1 MDWRIDRIRERC
13 LQCSVAFAHD
23 QRVVSVIEADA
34 VKIARRDLCEKCA
47 PKQAPPDVIWW
58 ETRFQAHAPKRKR
71 VVPPPPPP
79 PPPTTTT
86 REPGDDH
93 GGRSRGGSGG
103 SGSGHGGRD
112 D

>member
-1 MDWRIDRIRERC
+1 MRTT
-13 LQCSVAFAHD
+13 LTVLAVALVGLFGAASLGYAAY
-23 QRVVSVIEADA
+23 VVS
-34 VKIARRDLCEKCA
+34 RDQVGLPVTKLKTPPGSLA
-47 PKQAPPDVIWW
+47 PTPAKTTKQPAL
-58 ETRFQAHAPKRKR
+58 KRKR

-79 PPPTTTT
+79 SPPPSTTT

-103 SGSGHGGRD
+103 SGSGRSGRD

>member
-1 MDWRIDRIRERC
+1 MRTT
-13 LQCSVAFAHD
+13 LTVLAVALVGLFGAASLGYAAY
-23 QRVVSVIEADA
+23 VVS
-34 VKIARRDLCEKCA
+34 RDQVGLPVTKLKTPPGTLA
-47 PKQAPPDVIWW
+47 PTPAKTTKQP
-58 ETRFQAHAPKRKR
+58 APKRKR
-71 VVPPPPPP
+71 IVPPPPPP
-79 PPPTTTT
+79 PPPPATTT